1 MARSDFYRRPQEVDD
16 GGSDLEMDS
25 DDDSVEYEEEGPL
38 VDLGKE
44 LAAARGEMGEYS
56 FGGHA
61 YFLPS
66 LPGLFIEG
74 VGKIALPLVDEE
86 LAEKIIKV
94 CEQAPFGRGSDT
106 LVDTSVRNSWQ
117 LDPSKVKLEN
127 PGWNTGIKAAAPLI
141 AAKFGVGGTPITLH
155 LYKFLLYKV
164 GGHFA
169 KHRDTEKEDRMFAT
183 MVVQLP
189 SAHKGGQLQV
199 FKDDEKDPI
208 IHDFGAAAGKAEY
221 HCNYAVHFADSEHAV
236 QPITEGYRLALVYSI
251 CWPAKSNQPAP
262 SLSRDKQT
270 PMLEALAELA
280 DDDREFHYYFE
291 HAYTPK
297 SISELGA
304 GCLKGQDRARVANLR
319 TVNATLPSH
328 QQFNFYLVRGQRT
341 ASYFGSGGPPD
352 DCDWEEV
359 DDSKS
364 YSFTSLTGL
373 DGRVLVK
380 SAIHL
385 DDANVLNPDDLTK
398 RQRWRGHRTITYEGY
413 LGNEGPTKDTRY
425 EKYLLLA
432 WPTKTAEDRILALA
446 GVKSHFTSMLSAGA
460 NPDAVRKFVQR
471 VAKMKAA
478 GTFKP
483 ESENAFGRAL
493 YKHLASV
500 SNLKDLF
507 PVYFDLFPHGTHVP
521 KSSGSSAYLYRSDA
535 EPATPFMDI
544 IQVAQQSDSWD
555 TLEDKV
561 IDAFAGQTLLILDLM
576 EEVKKSTVLQTEM
589 KDQIVKKLLGLF
601 PHQISSSATPEGRS
615 KEVLQRKLWSAV
627 VATEGSD
634 SFNDLARTYIAYF
647 PQGAHANSQPYDN
660 QRFKDLLRLAA
671 SSSAWEAIST
681 AVIKAFDSEMEGA
694 LSFVRSCIEH
704 SLPRTVWRPFLDIAL
719 KISEVQAPKRWSGI
733 SSSSRPALLK
743 AMRKTAMMLD
753 SPTEDNKSDS
763 DDAAKLL
770 THYIAMIPIGID
782 KSQRSSKTPAGNADF
797 SDLIQIARKFPSVWE
812 TSKGRVLRAIG
823 SDMKLALQFIKQCR
837 LANLPEGIWGSSV
850 EACAKVDTLP
860 ADTELND
867 EALQDLLWQVAID
880 LPGPDLCQALVTRY
894 MAVPIARV
902 NTARS
907 ALITNCKADLR
918 SFKSKRTVL
927 EPLLQHWLQAMEMSL
942 QALQKSC
949 TDANNWIFSAGSIP
963 TQPGLKAFLRGS
975 QKSTNLVGFESIS
988 AAREAASKITF
999 KNCSGT
1005 AEALGR
1011 GKGTFVLVTKTPSYA
1026 RQLEEERQR
1035 KMARYEAFQAL
1046 LSNLD
1051 EGDEAGP
1058 SKKQKVEE
1066 S

>member
-1 MARSDFYRRPQEVDD
+1 
-16 GGSDLEMDS
+16 MDS

-44 LAAARGEMGEYS
+44 LAAARGETGEYS

-61 YFLPS
+61 YFLLS

-86 LAEKIIKV
+86 LAEKIIK
-94 CEQAPFGRGSDT
+94 
-106 LVDTSVRNSWQ
+106 
-117 LDPSKVKLEN
+117 
-127 PGWNTGIKAAAPLI
+127 TGIKAAAPLI

-251 CWPAKSNQPAP
+251 CWPAKNNQSSL

-270 PMLEALAELA
+270 LMLEALAELA

-297 SISELGA
+297 SINELGV
-304 GCLKGQDRARVANLR
+304 GCLKGQDRARVAHLR
-319 TVNATLPSH
+319 TVNAALPPH
-328 QQFNFYLVRGQRT
+328 QQFNCYLVRGQRT
-341 ASYFGSGGPPD
+341 ARYFGSGGPPE
-352 DCDWEEV
+352 DCDWEET
-359 DDSKS
+359 DDTNS
-364 YSFTSLTGL
+364 YSFSSLTAL

-385 DDANVLNPDDLTK
+385 DDSNVLNPDDSTK

-432 WPTKTAEDRILALA
+432 WPTQTAEDRILALA

-460 NPDAVRKFVQR
+460 STDAVRKFVQR
-471 VAKMKAA
+471 IVKMEVA
-478 GTFKP
+478 GTFDS
-483 ESENAFGRAL
+483 ETENAFGRAL
-493 YKHLASV
+493 YKHIASV
-500 SNLKDLF
+500 STLNDLI
-507 PVYFDLFPHGTHVP
+507 PVYFDL
-521 KSSGSSAYLYRSDA
+521 KSSSSSAYLYRSDA

-544 IQVAQQSDSWD
+544 IQVAQQSRSWE
-555 TLEDKV
+555 TLEEKV
-561 IDAFAGQTLLILDLM
+561 IDAFAGHTLLTFGLM
-576 EEVKKSTVLQTEM
+576 EEVKESTVLETEM
-589 KDQIVKKLLGLF
+589 KEQIVKKLLGLF
-601 PHQISSSATPEGRS
+601 PRQISSSGIPEGRS
-615 KEVLQRKLWSAV
+615 KNVLQLKLWSAV
-627 VATEGSD
+627 LANEGSE

-647 PQGAHANSQPYDN
+647 PRGAHAISQTYDN

-671 SSSAWEAIST
+671 SSSAWEAISP
-681 AVIKAFDSEMEGA
+681 AVIKAFDSDMEGA
-694 LSFVRSCIEH
+694 LSFVQRCIER
-704 SLPRTVWRPFLDIAL
+704 SLPRTVWRPFLDTAL
-719 KISEVQAPKRWSGI
+719 KISEVQAPKKWSGI

-743 AMRKTAMMLD
+743 ALRKTAMMLD

-763 DDAAKLL
+763 EAAAKLL
-770 THYIAMIPIGID
+770 THYIAITPIGID
-782 KSQRSSKTPAGNADF
+782 KSQRSSKTPASNTDF

-823 SDMKLALQFIKQCR
+823 SDMKLALQFINRCR
-837 LANLPEGIWGSSV
+837 LANLPENVWGSSV
-850 EACAKVDTLP
+850 ETCTKVETLP
-860 ADTELND
+860 AEAELND
-867 EALQDLLWQVAID
+867 EALQDLLWRVAI
-880 LPGPDLCQALVTRY
+880 
-894 MAVPIARV
+894 
-902 NTARS
+902 
-907 ALITNCKADLR
+907 
-918 SFKSKRTVL
+918 
-927 EPLLQHWLQAMEMSL
+927 
-942 QALQKSC
+942 
-949 TDANNWIFSAGSIP
+949 
-963 TQPGLKAFLRGS
+963 GLK
-975 QKSTNLVGFESIS
+975 
-988 AAREAASKITF
+988 
-999 KNCSGT
+999 
-1005 AEALGR
+1005 
-1011 GKGTFVLVTKTPSYA
+1011 PW
-1026 RQLEEERQR
+1026 
-1035 KMARYEAFQAL
+1035 
-1046 LSNLD
+1046 
-1051 EGDEAGP
+1051 
-1058 SKKQKVEE
+1058 
-1066 S
+1066 